1 MYNSI
6 QLEFLGVLLM
16 INFCPNCG
24 KRNTSPEALSCS
36 YCNYNFLNKNQEI
49 TSQDNTTVPS
59 NLKSYITNSNQPIKI
74 DKSCIICKHDLY
86 SIYTN
91 NQKHVICLTC
101 GIDFIELNNEYYLN
115 SMMHQS
121 NSLWKYYHDQTL
133 SWDKWKEVFEITKFV
148 QYRSQ
153 NLIKQNKISENLLK
167 NYENEINNL
176 TNTNLECPYCHEV
189 NLYNLNQ
196 KFIIKNYSHLVCTV
210 CGLDL
215 QKNELEENL
224 YLLKDFGNEESL
236 FWIENK
242 YQLKTLNEWITV
254 SQEANKKEY
263 LQRLEITDL
272 KGYLQNLKPMQLPGV
287 NLLVNEIPVLMVNG
301 IKIIHPHR
309 KEEIIR
315 LSNNFSV
322 SRDELNQIINKNV
335 FDIGKLIVTNQRII
349 FMGNNYY
356 NLNINDNISL
366 NIMGY
371 GLEIS
376 HEGLNDFIIANFI
389 TNFKYQ
395 FNGRIHEIQMNSHNL
410 RLLIII
416 IRESFDM

>member
-1 MYNSI
+1 M
-6 QLEFLGVLLM
+6 
-16 INFCPNCG
+16 
-24 KRNTSPEALSCS
+24 
-36 YCNYNFLNKNQEI
+36 
-49 TSQDNTTVPS
+49 
-59 NLKSYITNSNQPIKI
+59 
-74 DKSCIICKHDLY
+74 
-86 SIYTN
+86 
-91 NQKHVICLTC
+91 
-101 GIDFIELNNEYYLN
+101 
-115 SMMHQS
+115 
-121 NSLWKYYHDQTL
+121 
-133 SWDKWKEVFEITKFV
+133 
-148 QYRSQ
+148 
-153 NLIKQNKISENLLK
+153 
-167 NYENEINNL
+167 
-176 TNTNLECPYCHEV
+176 
-189 NLYNLNQ
+189 
-196 KFIIKNYSHLVCTV
+196 VCTV

-263 LQRLEITDL
+263 LQSLEITDL

-366 NIMGY
+366 NLMGY